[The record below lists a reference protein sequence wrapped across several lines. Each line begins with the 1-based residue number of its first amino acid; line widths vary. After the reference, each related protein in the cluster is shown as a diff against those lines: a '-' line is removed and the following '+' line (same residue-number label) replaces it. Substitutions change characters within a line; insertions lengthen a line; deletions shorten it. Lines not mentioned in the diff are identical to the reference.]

1 MRTGTSPMKAFIGR
15 PPSDEGDAA
24 AGDFSSLADDW
35 VGLTIHRT
43 VHSEMNGPLTV
54 LFCRKSVRKGG
65 FIGRCT
71 ASRMKKRPRNIL
83 YLKIN
88 NES

>member
-54 LFCRKSVRKGG
+54 LFCRKSVRRGHSSDGALHQEWKSDRVT
-65 FIGRCT
+65 FSI
-71 ASRMKKRPRNIL
+71 
-83 YLKIN
+83 
-88 NES
+88 